1 MFGQS
6 IKYLNEIISNIE
18 FFFNKIAYKMT
29 IFILKYVKLYF
40 KMYHQTPK
48 SLVQMA
54 VLKQTN
60 PIGLLNSFFSPSM
73 GG

>member
-6 IKYLNEIISNIE
+6 IEYLNEIISNIE

-29 IFILKYVKLYF
+29 ISILKYVKLYF
-40 KMYHQTPK
+40 KVYQQTPK

-54 VLKQTN
+54 V
-60 PIGLLNSFFSPSM
+60 
-73 GG
+73 